1 MNMKNRLVL
10 AAITMLMGLSGHAA
24 TSHVDLGIQSPPSA
38 LGACAVTAFSQAP
51 QAAIREGA
59 SVEKIPGHPGGAG
72 LIVSPGMAKKTVGQ
86 SWGLWSHGFTGVVYS
101 TDQTTATINLPPGTR
116 CFYFYIEPDHQ
127 DQFYPITVTPS
138 GGTSE
143 TRFVSG
149 AVGARGFGYHTSGA
163 DIASIAIVVDP
174 LASGFAIGEFGV
186 GSVVTVPGMPTAVSA
201 SAGFAS
207 AQVSFAAPA
216 SNGGLPILSYSARCT
231 SSDGGVAGSASE
243 LASPVTVTGL
253 SNGKSYSCTV
263 AAANAA
269 GAGPDSAS
277 SGAVVPQ
284 ATVIAPGAPEDVSA
298 GVGNQEASVSFSAP
312 ASDGGAAIMAYT
324 VTSSPGGVT
333 ASGAASPLTL
343 TGLINGVA
351 YTFSVT
357 ATNNVGTGVASAP
370 SNAVTPRT
378 VPGMPTAVS
387 ARAGSASAQVSFAA
401 PTSSHGFLM
410 LLGLVLGLISKQ
422 RLKNSAR

>member
-1 MNMKNRLVL
+1 MKRNFVWVIAVC
-10 AAITMLMGLSGHAA
+10 AAITILYG
-24 TSHVDLGIQSPPSA
+24 
-38 LGACAVTAFSQAP
+38 C
-51 QAAIREGA
+51 
-59 SVEKIPGHPGGAG
+59 GGG
-72 LIVSPGMAKKTVGQ
+72 
-86 SWGLWSHGFTGVVYS
+86 WGELDS
-101 TDQTTATINLPPGTR
+101 TN
-116 CFYFYIEPDHQ
+116 
-127 DQFYPITVTPS
+127 
-138 GGTSE
+138 
-143 TRFVSG
+143 
-149 AVGARGFGYHTSGA
+149 
-163 DIASIAIVVDP
+163 
-174 LASGFAIGEFGV
+174 
-186 GSVVTVPGMPTAVSA
+186 
-201 SAGFAS
+201 AS
-207 AQVSFAAPA
+207 AQVSFAAPT
-216 SNGGLPILSYSARCT
+216 SNGGSPILSYSARCT

-263 AAANAA
+263 AAANDA

-298 GVGNQEASVSFSAP
+298 GVGNQQASVSFSAP
-312 ASDGGAAIMAYT
+312 ASDGGAAITAYT

-357 ATNNVGTGVASAP
+357 ATNNVGTGVASVP

-387 ARAGSASAQVSFAA
+387 ASAGFASALVSFAA
-401 PTSSHGFLM
+401 PTSNHGVLM
-410 LLGLVLGLISKQ
+410 LLGLMLGLISKQ